1 MVLDCGAPLVGG
13 IIGGRQPPR
22 KTARVTEES
31 LTEPLQRENTQRWW
45 VSDTGN
51 AEA

>member
-1 MVLDCGAPLVGG
+1 LAAFNRP
-13 IIGGRQPPR
+13 
-22 KTARVTEES
+22 ARRHDVTEQS